1 LCTPPTDAL
10 VAFPL
15 NVNCPF
21 VAADTAVMLV
31 LPPPVSS
38 ELYIVRLVG
47 SKVIQL
53 GCPPTD
59 TEPFV
64 TSEYEPSDFG
74 VKVKVWTVPE

>member
-1 LCTPPTDAL
+1 MP

-15 NVNCPF
+15 IVNLPF
-21 VAADTAVMLV
+21 VAAETEVRIA

-53 GCPPTD
+53 GCPPTL
-59 TEPFV
+59 TELLV
-64 TSEYEPSDFG
+64 TREYDPSDFG
-74 VKVKVWTVPE
+74 VRVNV